1 MTDNLSTIM
10 ETIGLDRYQEL
21 KAGGAT
27 DEEISEAVQR
37 VKTNA
42 EESNVVIFPYTPDFV
57 KPIKDKSGNVVGER
71 ICAPLL
77 ADHIRE
83 NLHYFFVRDGAN
95 SAVRR
100 YVYKG
105 GCYRLISDDEFKGEI
120 KAYIKG
126 YNPEILRSKD
136 VNEVFFDLTT
146 DSKWLDD
153 DQLNAD
159 ENIINFQNGVL
170 HLDTMELK
178 PHSPNYLSTI
188 QIPCDWTE
196 DEPQTPVYDSFLET
210 LTVGDGFKKM
220 FLEQFM
226 GVAISNVHGYRMK
239 KALFMVGKGD
249 TGKSQ
254 LKKLTER
261 LLGNGNYTG
270 VDLEYL
276 ERRFGSSALYN
287 KRLAGSSDMGF
298 ITVRELRTFK
308 LATGGDTIRAEFKGQ
323 DGFEFTYNGVLWF
336 CANRKPKFGGD
347 RGDWVYDR
355 MVFIDCK
362 NVIPKEKQDK
372 ELLNK
377 MYAERAGIVKKAVK
391 ALKIVIGNG
400 YSYTNPPAAAKSLE
414 EYKVENNS
422 ILSFIAECVVPRP
435 AGFRDN
441 CTTKIMF
448 DVYKAWC
455 ADNNNG
461 YAETKRSFNTEFAAH
476 FGYESIK
483 DAISRTSSN
492 TYFTDYTLSKEAKR
506 DYARIYGYD
515 SIT

>member
-105 GCYRLISDDEFKGEI
+105 GCYRLQSDDEFKGAI
-120 KAYIKG
+120 KAFIKG

-146 DSKWLDD
+146 DSNWLDD

-159 ENIINFQNGVL
+159 ENIINFQNGIL
-170 HLDTMELK
+170 NLETMQLEPHDPKHLC
-178 PHSPNYLSTI
+178 TI
-188 QIPCDWTE
+188 QIPCDWSE
-196 DEPQTPVYDSFLET
+196 DDLETPVYDEFIKT
-210 LTVGDGFKKM
+210 LTNGDGFNQL
-220 FLEQFM
+220 FLEEFI

-239 KALFMVGKGD
+239 KALFLVGEGD

-261 LLGNGNYTG
+261 LIGKGNYTG
-270 VDLEYL
+270 IDLETL
-276 ERRFGSSALYN
+276 ESRFGSSALYN
-287 KRLAGSSDMGF
+287 KRLAGSSDMAF
-298 ITVRELRTFK
+298 MTVKELRTFK
-308 LATGGDTIRAEFKGQ
+308 LATGGDTLFAEFKGQ
-323 DGFEFTYNGVLWF
+323 NGFEFTYNGLLWF
-336 CANRKPKFGGD
+336 CANKKPKFGGD

-355 MVFIDCK
+355 MVFIDCE
-362 NVIPKEKQDK
+362 NVIPKEQQDK
-372 ELLNK
+372 TLLDK
-377 MYAERAGIVKKAVK
+377 LYAERAGIVKKAVK

-400 YSYTNPPAAAKSLE
+400 YSFSTPPSAEKALRR
-414 EYKVENNS
+414 YKIENNS
-422 ILSFIAECVVPRP
+422 VLSFIQDCVVPRP
-435 AGFRDN
+435 AGMRDS
-441 CTTKIMF
+441 CTTKKMY
-448 DVYKAWC
+448 DVYVAWC
-455 ADNNNG
+455 KDNNGG
-461 YAETKRSFNTEFAAH
+461 YADGKQTFSREFAAH
-476 FGYESIK
+476 FGYESAK
-483 DAISRTSSN
+483 DAISRSSSN
-492 TYFTDYTLSKEAKR
+492 TYFTDYTLSPDTKR
-506 DYARIYGYD
+506 DYAKVYGFD